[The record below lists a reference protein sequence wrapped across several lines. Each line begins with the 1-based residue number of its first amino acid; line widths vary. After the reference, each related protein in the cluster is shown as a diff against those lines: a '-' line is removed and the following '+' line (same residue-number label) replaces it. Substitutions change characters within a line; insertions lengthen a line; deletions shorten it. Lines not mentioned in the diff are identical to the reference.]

1 VFTQEHVDR
10 LSKGEE
16 AGAGH
21 AELIWNSVDAD
32 ATTVDVRLNRNGL
45 GSIEVIGAYQ
55 SKADARC
62 NYNMTIWAK
71 SWSEIIEEC
80 TGR

>member
-1 VFTQEHVDR
+1 
-10 LSKGEE
+10 
-16 AGAGH
+16 
-21 AELIWNSVDAD
+21 
-32 ATTVDVRLNRNGL
+32 VDVRLNRNGL